1 MTVMAAL
8 ASLAGTAGLH
18 PLFSRGTW
26 FWSGLGAV
34 LAVAAGGLLVRRF
47 RAPAVV
53 SALGGLACL
62 HLYLTAHFAPGEALL
77 GIVPTPASL
86 DRLGELYGAG
96 WDAAN
101 RYAAPVPLVPG
112 ITLLAATG
120 VGLVAAIVDL
130 LAVRLR
136 KAAPAGLPL
145 LAMFSVPA
153 AVREESVG
161 WFAFGVGAAGYLA
174 LLVADSRE
182 HVGTWGRV
190 VLGRRVNEDVPPPGG
205 SGAAAGG
212 PVRRPDSG
220 SLAASGRRIGT
231 AAVAVAVLVPVA
243 VPGIQ
248 PRGLFDMGG
257 GGPGGT
263 QTVTTPDPLV
273 SLKRELTHADDSIV
287 LSYRSTDR
295 EPDYLRLYALD
306 RFDGDRWTYSPLEST
321 ARDRVSGRGLP
332 GPPGLTEAATR
343 KVTTNVRVRRQVRN
357 MTFLPVPYAP
367 SRLRIDGDWRVHA
380 PSLMIYSLR
389 DSAGGRSYEVTSVKA
404 QPTAE
409 RLASGVSYP
418 SEIVTPY
425 TAVPRNVPAE
435 IRQLAQKVTEGST
448 TAHAQ
453 AVRLQK
459 WFTREGGFQYDLSAP
474 APQHG
479 NDLVDFL
486 LHSKRGYCEQYAAAM
501 ALMARILG
509 IPARVAMGYTPGT
522 QVTPGEWVVRS
533 RDAHA
538 WPELYFPGTGWVR
551 FEPTPAGAA
560 GQGTATIPG
569 YTDPVTIG
577 ETPAGQ
583 EPDAPNA
590 DESPA
595 EGPSAGPSAADRQR
609 PQDQG
614 PAGAVPDLEQEEDG
628 GPPAGWI
635 AAGLLVLLI
644 LTAPM
649 IVRLLARRRRW
660 AAVRR
665 GGHGTGSP
673 DRPAARWA
681 GIVPRRW
688 LARLPR
694 HWAVIV
700 QDGTAGA
707 AGAGGPEGSG
717 GHGGHG
723 GQARR
728 DPADAAHAAW
738 REMRADAIDHGLEW
752 RASDTPRAAAR
763 RLGELLELDAES
775 SGALVRIAR
784 AEELARYSRSH
795 PEVPAEALRAD
806 VRTVREA
813 FAAAVSRRARLQAR
827 YLPPSGL
834 AAFRAAGGRAIETTG
849 RLNRLAAGFG
859 GLRERVA

>member
-1 MTVMAAL
+1 MRIRMTIMAAL
-8 ASLAGTAGLH
+8 ASLAGTAGLY

-34 LAVAAGGLLVRRF
+34 LAVAAGGLLARRF
-47 RAPAVV
+47 RAPVAVG
-53 SALGGLACL
+53 ALGGPAVLL
-62 HLYLTAHFAPGEALL
+62 LYLTAHFAPGEALL
-77 GIVPTPASL
+77 GVVPTPASL
-86 DRLGELYGAG
+86 ARLGELYGAG

-120 VGLVAAIVDL
+120 VGLVAAVVDL

-153 AVREESVG
+153 AVREESIG
-161 WFAFGVGAAGYLA
+161 WFPFAAGAAGYLA

-190 VLGRRVNEDVPPPGG
+190 VLGRRAHEDVPP
-205 SGAAAGG
+205 AAGA
-212 PVRRPDSG
+212 PARRPDSG
-220 SLAASGRRIGT
+220 SLAASGRRIGA

-243 VPGIQ
+243 VPGIR

-273 SLKRELTHADDSIV
+273 SLKRELTRADDSVV
-287 LSYRSTDR
+287 LTYRSTDR

-343 KVTTNVRVRRQVRN
+343 RVTTNVRVRRQVRN

-367 SRLRIDGDWRVHA
+367 SRLKIDGDWRVHA
-380 PSLMIYSLR
+380 PSLMVYSLR
-389 DSAGGRSYEVTSVKA
+389 DSAGGRSYEVTSVRA
-404 QPTAE
+404 QPTAD

-560 GQGTATIPG
+560 GQGTATVPG
-569 YTDPVTIG
+569 YTDPVSIG
-577 ETPAGQ
+577 ESTAGQ
-583 EPDAPNA
+583 EPDAPA
-590 DESPA
+590 PDESAA

-628 GPPAGWI
+628 GAPTGWI

-665 GGHGTGSP
+665 GGPG
-673 DRPAARWA
+673 RLAARWA

-688 LARLPR
+688 LARLPL
-694 HWAVIV
+694 HWAVVV
-700 QDGTAGA
+700 QDGGT
-707 AGAGGPEGSG
+707 GAGGPAGTG
-717 GHGGHG
+717 GPGGA
-723 GQARR
+723 ARR

-775 SGALVRIAR
+775 SGALGRIAR

-795 PEVPAEALRAD
+795 PDMPAEALRAD

-813 FAAAVSRRARLQAR
+813 FSAAVSRRARMQAR

-834 AAFRAAGGRAIETTG
+834 AAFRSAGGRAIESTG
-849 RLNRLAAGFG
+849 RLNRLAAGLG
-859 GLRERVA
+859 GLRERLAARARGIRGRR